1 MPSLTTTKRPTRRE
15 QAEARRLQIIDAA
28 LNLFAQHGYAGTST
42 KQIAQEVG
50 VTEGLIFHYFPTKT
64 DLLLAVARQRMGFL
78 NEALELLAGLEELP
92 AREVLGSIVLGWVEM
107 MQSQAEIVTM
117 LLIESQ
123 TSAELGGAFK
133 GVVDQ
138 LTGALSAYLRS
149 RVQAGELRADLPSE
163 TSATMFFSS
172 LMMFFLTNRGL
183 PPDEWRARALGF
195 TAEMLDAWFRG
206 ALGPATPARAH
217 SASPDGSG

>member
-1 MPSLTTTKRPTRRE
+1 MPSPTTTRKPSRRE
-15 QAEARRLQIIDAA
+15 QAEARRLQIMDAA

-50 VTEGLIFHYFPTKT
+50 VTEGLIFHYFPTKAE
-64 DLLLAVARQRMGFL
+64 LLLAVARQRMGFL
-78 NEALELLAGLEELP
+78 NEALGLLESLEELP

-107 MQSQAEIVTM
+107 MQSQSDIVTM

-123 TSAELGGAFK
+123 TSGELGGAFR
-133 GVVDQ
+133 GVVEQ
-138 LTGALSAYLRS
+138 LAGALSSYLRS
-149 RVQAGELRADLPSE
+149 RVRAGELRADLPVE

-183 PPDEWRARALGF
+183 TPAEWRTRASRF
-195 TAEMLDAWFRG
+195 TGEMLDAWFRG
-206 ALGPATPARAH
+206 ALTPAGAGARATPPAT
-217 SASPDGSG
+217 D

>member
-1 MPSLTTTKRPTRRE
+1 MPQPATATRSPTRRE
-15 QAEARRLQIIDAA
+15 RAEARRLQIIDVA
-28 LNLFAQHGYAGTST
+28 LKLFAQHGYADTST
-42 KQIAQEVG
+42 RQIAQEVG
-50 VTEGLIFHYFPTKT
+50 VTEGLIFHYFPTKAE
-64 DLLLAVARQRMGFL
+64 LLLAVARQRMTFL
-78 NEALELLAGLEELP
+78 TQALGLLAGFEELP

-107 MQSQAEIVTM
+107 MQSQADVVTM

-138 LTGALSAYLRS
+138 LAGALSTYLRS
-149 RVQAGELRADLPSE
+149 RVGAGELRADLPVE

-183 PPDEWRARALGF
+183 TPSEWRMRASRF
-195 TAEMLDAWFRG
+195 TTEMLDAWFQG
-206 ALGPATPARAH
+206 ALAPSVAADGP
-217 SASPDGSG
+217 SAKE